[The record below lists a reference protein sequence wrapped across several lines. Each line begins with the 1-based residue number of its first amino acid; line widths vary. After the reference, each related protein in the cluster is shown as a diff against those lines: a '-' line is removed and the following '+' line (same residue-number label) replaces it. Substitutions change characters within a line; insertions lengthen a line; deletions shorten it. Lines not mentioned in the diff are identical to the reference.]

1 MNVTRQRLFLSGVMV
16 SLVGCALV
24 IPEESRYLKEAQDR
38 ATQQEVQAR
47 LGNPRSIASAEAGQS
62 VWVYEVRQVE
72 PGAQNT
78 WAAMG
83 SWCDEYTLTFD
94 QGGVLRQ
101 WTHKS
106 YQHAGEMM
114 PITCHNGI
122 GVEKPAL

>member
-47 LGNPRSIASAEAGQS
+47 LGNPRSMTSTAPGES
-62 VWVYEVRQVE
+62 VWVYEVRELE

-78 WAAMG
+78 WAAVG

-94 QGGVLRQ
+94 QGGVLRH

-106 YQHAGEMM
+106 YLHAGEMM
-114 PITCHNGI
+114 PVSCNTGR